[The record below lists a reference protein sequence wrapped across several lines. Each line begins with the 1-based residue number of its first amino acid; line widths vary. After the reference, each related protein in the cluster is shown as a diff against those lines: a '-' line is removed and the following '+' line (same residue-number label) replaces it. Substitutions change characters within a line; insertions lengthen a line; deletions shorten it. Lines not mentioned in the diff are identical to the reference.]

1 MSQHN
6 CKLLHDS
13 VTLIW
18 KCYHEERE
26 SMKAKLRQNVVAC
39 ELICF
44 HHFDKKCRTKIWSG
58 CSRKPEIKATNTK
71 ELYLLLQISTC
82 SERPFLTGLGRNICM
97 IWKDSVMNRAF
108 ITFAGVLFSAWKGKT
123 CIKWYIY
130 FLKELF
136 NAFFYI
142 SRPEFIA
149 FSMYVPCIAMIDY
162 LCHNRFRIKAP
173 HWLIEVLRS

>member
-39 ELICF
+39 ELILVSS
-44 HHFDKKCRTKIWSG
+44 TL
-58 CSRKPEIKATNTK
+58 IKNVEKRSSSWLFSKA
-71 ELYLLLQISTC
+71 
-82 SERPFLTGLGRNICM
+82 RNKGYKYEGI
-97 IWKDSVMNRAF
+97 IV
-108 ITFAGVLFSAWKGKT
+108 TFADLDLFWEAIHMVLAGIYAWFGRIQWWT
-123 CIKWYIY
+123 APLLPYPDFC

-136 NAFFYI
+136 NAFFLHFM
-142 SRPEFIA
+142 PDFNFA
-149 FSMYVPCIAMIDY
+149 FSMYIPCIAIDY
-162 LCHNRFRIKAP
+162 LCHYRFRIKAS
-173 HWLIEVLRS
+173 HWLIEVQSLIMKNKDEV